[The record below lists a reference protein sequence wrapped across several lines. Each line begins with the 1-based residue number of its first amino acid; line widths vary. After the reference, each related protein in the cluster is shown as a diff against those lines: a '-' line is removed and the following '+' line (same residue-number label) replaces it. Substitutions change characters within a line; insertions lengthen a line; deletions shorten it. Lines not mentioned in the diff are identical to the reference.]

1 MIYILH
7 WIFMRG
13 RREREGLW
21 ENANVFYVN
30 FCLWPLSVPFVLF
43 CAVNWNFPHQST
55 ALSCLHSVTL
65 CYFLSYVLFPLC
77 YLWLLYPSVPGGQSK
92 SELTNMYG
100 TYLTLTFRQSFTMN
114 FLFPIFFFI
123 KQARQPRWKL
133 KFLLYFTWNCALM

>member
-1 MIYILH
+1 
-7 WIFMRG
+7 MRG

-92 SELTNMYG
+92 SELTDICMA
-100 TYLTLTFRQSFTMN
+100 LTWHLHLDKALPWIFF
-114 FLFPIFFFI
+114 FPYFFI